1 MLAAAQTSSSPE
13 GTARRISD
21 VRPPLLEAS
30 VLGAATARLEDLF
43 AAHGVPES
51 HGAGHA
57 QRVLAHTR
65 LALEAAGAQPSR
77 SARLALLLAALLHDS
92 DDRKYFGKSGNAET
106 ILAEVL
112 DGHPEG
118 REVAATALEAISYV
132 SASANGNSVSA
143 AARADPL
150 LLYPRHADRLEA
162 IGEVGV
168 VRCWQY
174 SREIGRA
181 LYTADTPCPAS
192 DAQVFQI
199 AAPERFAA
207 YQARGT
213 SASMIDHF
221 FDKLLHLAAPLVQH
235 SNLYISALG
244 INRTSPLLEV
254 CLASRPEGLEERLA
268 LARTRVEAGVER
280 AARPGHRKTDAASD
294 HFCHQPRA
302 RPAVRLAIVPP
313 RRSTGTHRRWRAAE

>member
-1 MLAAAQTSSSPE
+1 MLAAAQT
-13 GTARRISD
+13 TTL
-21 VRPPLLEAS
+21 PPLEAS
-30 VLGAATARLEDLF
+30 VLDAATERLEGLF

-51 HGAGHA
+51 HGSGHA

-65 LALEAAGAQPSR
+65 LALEAAVQLDTQPSP

-92 DDRKYFGKSGNAET
+92 DDRKYFEKSDNAET

-112 DGHPEG
+112 DDYPEG
-118 REVAATALEAISYV
+118 RAVAASALEAISYV

-174 SREIGRA
+174 SREVGRA
-181 LYTADTPCPAS
+181 LFTTDTPRPAS
-192 DAQVFQI
+192 AAQVFQI
-199 AAPERFAA
+199 ATPERFAA

-213 SASMIDHF
+213 SASMLDHF
-221 FDKLLHLAAPLVQH
+221 YDKLLHLAAPLVRH
-235 SNLYISALG
+235 PNHYIRALG
-244 INRTSPLLEV
+244 TLRGLPLTEV
-254 CLASRPEGLEERLA
+254 CLASRPEGLGARLE
-268 LARTRVEAGVER
+268 LARAR
-280 AARPGHRKTDAASD
+280 AEVG
-294 HFCHQPRA
+294 RA
-302 RPAVRLAIVPP
+302 L
-313 RRSTGTHRRWRAAE
+313 